1 MRKHFSSLRSQMTLL
16 TTGTVLAVVILATVF
31 YSSAQRMSEKKAA
44 TFVHSMGVSKL
55 LRLDLEQVD
64 ATLIS

>member
-31 YSSAQRMSEKKAA
+31 LQQRPAD
-44 TFVHSMGVSKL
+44 V
-55 LRLDLEQVD
+55 
-64 ATLIS
+64 